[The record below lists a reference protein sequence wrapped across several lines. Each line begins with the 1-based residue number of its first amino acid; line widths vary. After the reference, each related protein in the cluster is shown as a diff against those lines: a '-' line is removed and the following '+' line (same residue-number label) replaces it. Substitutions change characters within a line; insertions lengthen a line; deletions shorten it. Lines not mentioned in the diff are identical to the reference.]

1 MASRR
6 NHSAFGSVSDIGNRC
21 GHSLVTIAVSPRGGE
36 VHGPNRRDPV
46 ARQHRQREI
55 FRSCATK
62 GHAPKFTRRKSQLK
76 GMLLLDW
83 CVPATR

>member
-36 VHGPNRRDPV
+36 VERPNSRDPV
-46 ARQHRQREI
+46 ARQHRQRKV
-55 FRSCATK
+55 FGPCATK
-62 GHAPKFTRRKSQLK
+62 GHASKFTRRN
-76 GMLLLDW
+76 LD
-83 CVPATR
+83 